1 MELPISLTEWLL
13 ATGVV
18 VIGALI
24 QGSVGFGVALLGAPL
39 LFLIN
44 PVFVPAPVI
53 MIGMTLPAM
62 ILARDWHS
70 VDFRDVACV
79 LPGMAGGSAIAGWIL
94 GVLTPRMLGLVFG
107 ILVLVAVGISAAGRM
122 PRPGRGGLV
131 FAGTATGFMATTT
144 AIGGPPLALAF
155 QHVQGPRLRGTLS
168 ACFLPGGV
176 FSLLALGWAGQLG
189 RAEWLTGLSLL
200 PAITAGF
207 LLSGRLARYLERG
220 WLRPALL
227 TVSAVAGGAAVIRA
241 LTASG

>member
-1 MELPISLTEWLL
+1 MDVPISLTEWLL
-13 ATGVV
+13 ATSVV

-24 QGSVGFGVALLGAPL
+24 QGAIGFGVALLGAPL

-62 ILARDWHS
+62 ILARDWRS
-70 VDFRDVACV
+70 VDFREVAWV
-79 LPGMAGGSAIAGWIL
+79 LPGMAGGTGLAGWIL

-107 ILVLVAVGISAAGRM
+107 VLVLIAVGISAAGRM
-122 PRPGRGGLV
+122 PRPGNRGLV

-176 FSLLALGWAGQLG
+176 FSLLALAWAGQLG
-189 RAEWLTGLSLL
+189 RAEWLAGLSLL

-207 LLSGRLARYLERG
+207 LLSGHLAHHLERG

-227 TVSAVAGGAAVIRA
+227 TVSAIAGVVAIVRA
-241 LTASG
+241 LTGSG